1 MKRFFFQCFHSAKKC
16 SKLEI
21 KRSHELL
28 VKHAPPQKV
37 VYEWSSAVTRFQP
50 SPQREHTRRFCLLK
64 IRRRLSGL
72 TRFAGKSGVQ
82 MVKEGDI
89 RLSSLK
95 KRIHIA
101 ASQHEFLIRRRPCG
115 AAAMS
120 TGPRLPA
127 SPSGH
132 WGGPISCS
140 HGEALWP

>member
-1 MKRFFFQCFHSAKKC
+1 MFLLCKKVFQTF
-16 SKLEI
+16 ET
-21 KRSHELL
+21 KRSRELL
-28 VKHAPPQKV
+28 VKHAPLQKV
-37 VYEWSSAVTRFQP
+37 AYEWSSAVTHLQP

-64 IRRRLSGL
+64 ITRRHSGL
-72 TRFAGKSGVQ
+72 TRSAGKSGVQ

-95 KRIHIA
+95 KQIHIA
-101 ASQHEFLIRRRPCG
+101 ASQHEFLICRRPCG
-115 AAAMS
+115 AAAVS

-132 WGGPISCS
+132 WGGPISRS